1 MCIRDRE
8 INVPG
13 DQLRMILK
21 DSNHNIIDL
30 STIDDFNMLSEV
42 VRDLDLVISIESD
55 VVHLSGAL
63 NIPTWIILTSVP
75 KHTWDLTYKDTSP
88 WYPSV
93 ELFRQE
99 LRDNWSGVI
108 KRIEERLSNV

>member
-1 MCIRDRE
+1 
-8 INVPG
+8 
-13 DQLRMILK
+13 
-21 DSNHNIIDL
+21 
-30 STIDDFNMLSEV
+30 MLSDV